1 LRSSSFLSKDGVVS
15 ERTFLEEISIRNL
28 GIIEES
34 RLELGK
40 GLNVLTGE
48 TGAGKTMILTALN
61 LVLGG
66 KSDSS
71 LVRHGSDR
79 LITSATFTS
88 PQATPAALAES
99 LDEHDVELEDGSL
112 IFSRSVTAE
121 GKSKA
126 LCNGTTVPAST
137 LSEISEQLIEIH
149 GQSANTQLV
158 KAARQR
164 ELLDRFGGEKFSTA
178 MLAYQGIYD
187 SYNELKSRIKTMKTA
202 SSQRDQEIAE
212 LEEFLNSWSKLKP
225 TRGEIATTVDE
236 ISRLSSVED
245 LRVAASGAYE
255 ASSNEESGALT
266 ALGAAQRYL
275 DGAKGRDSKLDQ
287 IIDHVA
293 ESFYLLD
300 EATRDLSAYLSSLE
314 ADPDR
319 LNALQERRAALTAF
333 VKKWG
338 SGSDPDEA
346 MVALAARAK
355 SGRES
360 ISDLKGGDERITE
373 LEREL
378 STIKKSLLTAAGL
391 LSDLRSSTALELSAA
406 VSEELKQL
414 SMPHTELIID
424 VERPDYDG
432 PLKESD
438 FTPQGCDEVS
448 ISIKAH
454 ATAAK
459 VSIGKGASGGEMSR
473 IMLALEV
480 VIAKTHPVGTYIFD
494 EVDAG
499 VGGKAAIEVGRRL
512 HQLAQSAQ
520 VIVVTHLPQVA
531 AWADT
536 HFRVEKRS
544 DGLIVESGVE
554 RLSHAERVE
563 EIARMLA
570 GLEES
575 SSALEHAAELLAMR
589 GEAPNR

>member
-1 LRSSSFLSKDGVVS
+1 MS
-15 ERTFLEEISIRNL
+15 ERTYLEEISIRNL

-34 RLELGK
+34 HLELGR

-71 LVRHGSDR
+71 LVRTGSDR
-79 LITSATFTS
+79 LTAAATFSTPKDLS
-88 PQATPAALAES
+88 PELFAALDDSGAAI
-99 LDEHDVELEDGSL
+99 EDGQL
-112 IFSRSVTAE
+112 ILARNVTAD

-126 LCNGTTVPAST
+126 LCSGTTVPASVLAD
-137 LSEISEQLIEIH
+137 LSQHLIEIH

-158 KAARQR
+158 KPTRQR
-164 ELLDRFGGEKFSTA
+164 ELLDRFGGSEVLKA
-178 MLAYQGIYD
+178 QEIYSKTYD
-187 SYNELKSRIKTMKTA
+187 TYLELKNRIKAMKAA
-202 SSQRDQEIAE
+202 SQVRDREIAE
-212 LEEFLNSWSKLKP
+212 LQEFLDGWKSLKA
-225 TRGEIATTVDE
+225 TRGEYGATLDE

-245 LRVAASGAYE
+245 LRVASAGALE
-255 ASSNEESGALT
+255 AANDEDSGALT
-266 ALGAAQRYL
+266 ALGAAKRFL
-275 DGAKGRDSKLDQ
+275 EGAKGRDSRLDAIAEQ
-287 IIDHVA
+287 VA
-293 ESFYLLD
+293 ESFYALD
-300 EATRDLSAYLSSLE
+300 EATRDLTSYYSSLE
-314 ADPDR
+314 ADPER
-319 LNALQERRAALTAF
+319 LNFLQERRATLTNF
-333 VKKWG
+333 IKRWG
-338 SGSDPDEA
+338 GSDDPDEEL
-346 MVALAARAK
+346 VLLAARAK
-355 SGRES
+355 SGRENLA
-360 ISDLKGGDERITE
+360 DLEGGDGRILE
-373 LEREL
+373 LEGDLNKLKKEL
-378 STIKKSLLTAAGL
+378 LGAAEKLTSSRLYAA
-391 LSDLRSSTALELSAA
+391 EKLSAE
-406 VSEELKQL
+406 VSAELKQL
-414 SMPHTELIID
+414 SMPHTELL
-424 VERPDYDG
+424 VEVTTPDYSG
-432 PLKESD
+432 SLKESD
-438 FTPQGCDEVS
+438 FTATGCDEVS
-448 ISIKAH
+448 LSIKAH

-459 VSIGKGASGGEMSR
+459 VAIGKGASGGEMSR

-512 HQLAQSAQ
+512 HELAKSAQ

-554 RLSHAERVE
+554 RLTEAGRVE

-589 GEAPNR
+589 G

>member
-1 LRSSSFLSKDGVVS
+1 LKDGVVS

-34 RLELGK
+34 HLELGK

-66 KSDSS
+66 KSDSA

-79 LITSATFTS
+79 LTATATFATASTIS
-88 PQATPAALAES
+88 PELASALEATDIS
-99 LDEHDVELEDGSL
+99 VEDSQI
-112 IFSRSVTAE
+112 IFARSVTAE

-126 LCNGTTVPAST
+126 LCNGSTVPASA
-137 LSEISEQLIEIH
+137 LSDLSSHLIEIH
-149 GQSANTQLV
+149 GQSANIQLV
-158 KAARQR
+158 KPARQR
-164 ELLDRFGGEKFSTA
+164 ELLDRFGGEKISSALQPYQNIYSTY
-178 MLAYQGIYD
+178 LD
-187 SYNELKSRIKTMKTA
+187 LKSRIKSMQSA
-202 SSQRDQEIAE
+202 SSARDKEIAE
-212 LEEFLNSWSKLKP
+212 LEEFLESWSKLKAV
-225 TRGEIATTVDE
+225 RGEFAATADE

-245 LRVAASGAYE
+245 LRIAATGANE
-255 ASSNEESGALT
+255 ASANEDSGALT
-266 ALGAAQRYL
+266 TLGTAKRFL
-275 DGAKGRDSKLDQ
+275 EGAKGRDSRLDAIADQ
-287 IIDHVA
+287 FA

-300 EATRDLSAYLSSLE
+300 EATRDLSSYLSSLE

-319 LNALQERRAALTAF
+319 LNALQERRSALSAF

-338 SGSDPDEA
+338 GSTEPDEA

-355 SGRES
+355 SGREN
-360 ISDLKGGDERITE
+360 IADLRGGDERITE

-378 STIKKSLLTAAGL
+378 S
-391 LSDLRSSTALELSAA
+391 ALKEQLLSAA
-406 VSEELKQL
+406 KKLTAVRTESANLLAAAVSDELKEL
-414 SMPHTELIID
+414 SMPHTQLLIDI
-424 VERPDYDG
+424 ESAPYDG
-432 PLKESD
+432 ALKESD
-438 FTPQGCDEVS
+438 FTNYGCDEIS

-454 ATAAK
+454 ATAGK
-459 VSIGKGASGGEMSR
+459 VAIGKGASGGEMSR

-512 HQLAQSAQ
+512 HLLAQSSQ

-544 DGLIVESGVE
+544 DGSIVESGVE
-554 RLSHAERVE
+554 KLSEVKRVE

-575 SSALEHAAELLAMR
+575 TSALEHASELLAMR
-589 GEAPNR
+589 GSALK

>member
-1 LRSSSFLSKDGVVS
+1 MS

-34 RLELGK
+34 HLELGR

-66 KSDSS
+66 KSESS
-71 LVRHGSDR
+71 LVRNGSDR
-79 LITSATFTS
+79 LTATATFTTGKKL
-88 PQATPAALAES
+88 TPEFSAALEES
-99 LDEHDVELEDGSL
+99 DATIEDSQI
-112 IFSRSVTAE
+112 IFSRSVTSE

-126 LCNGTTVPAST
+126 LCNGTTVPASV
-137 LSEISEQLIEIH
+137 LSELSQHLIEIH
-149 GQSANTQLV
+149 GQSANTLLV
-158 KAARQR
+158 KAQRQR
-164 ELLDRFGGEKFSTA
+164 ELLDRFGGEKVATAHSTY
-178 MLAYQGIYD
+178 LTLFD
-187 SYNELKSRIKTMKTA
+187 SYTEVKNKIKAMKSA
-202 SSQRDQEIAE
+202 SSVRDREIAE
-212 LEEFLNSWSKLKP
+212 LEEFLTGWSNLKAV
-225 TRGEIATTVDE
+225 RGEYSSTVDE

-245 LRVAASGAYE
+245 LRIASTGAFEAA
-255 ASSNEESGALT
+255 SNEETGALS
-266 ALGAAQRYL
+266 ALGAAKRFL
-275 DGAKGRDSKLDQ
+275 DNAKGRDSKLDSIAEQ
-287 IIDHVA
+287 VA
-293 ESFYLLD
+293 ESFYALD
-300 EATRDLSAYLSSLE
+300 EASRDLSSYLASLE

-319 LNALQERRAALTAF
+319 LNALQERRAVLNSF
-333 VKKWG
+333 IKKWG
-338 SGSDPDEA
+338 DGGEPDE
-346 MVALAARAK
+346 VLIQLAARAK

-360 ISDLKGGDERITE
+360 IADLRGGDERIAE
-373 LEREL
+373 LEAEL
-378 STIKKSLLTAAGL
+378 AEVKKDLLTAAKK
-391 LSDLRSSTALELSAA
+391 LSKARSEAAIALSSA
-406 VSEELKQL
+406 VSEELKHL
-414 SMPHTELIID
+414 SMPHTELIVD
-424 VERPDYDG
+424 LLTPDYTG
-432 PLKESD
+432 ALKESD
-438 FTPQGCDEVS
+438 FTVHGCDEIS

-459 VSIGKGASGGEMSR
+459 VAIGKGASGGEMSR

-512 HQLAQSAQ
+512 HLLAQTSQ

-544 DGLIVESGVE
+544 DGSIVESGVE
-554 RLSHAERVE
+554 KLSEAARVE

-575 SSALEHAAELLAMR
+575 ASALEHASELLAMR
-589 GEAPNR
+589 GEG

>member
-1 LRSSSFLSKDGVVS
+1 MSD
-15 ERTFLEEISIRNL
+15 RTFLEEISIRNL

-34 RLELGK
+34 HLELSI

-66 KSDSS
+66 KSDSA

-79 LITSATFTS
+79 LTAAATFSVSTEID
-88 PQATPAALAES
+88 AELKAALDANDATVE
-99 LDEHDVELEDGSL
+99 DERI

-126 LCNGTTVPAST
+126 LCNGTTVPASV
-137 LSEISEQLIEIH
+137 LSDLSQYLIEIH

-158 KAARQR
+158 KASRQR
-164 ELLDRFGGEKFSTA
+164 ELLDRFGGSSISMALNSYLES
-178 MLAYQGIYD
+178 YQ
-187 SYNELKSRIKTMKTA
+187 SYLDLKARIASMKSA
-202 SSQRDQEIAE
+202 SSMREKEIAE
-212 LEEFLNSWSKLKP
+212 LEEFLESWSKLKA
-225 TRGEIATTVDE
+225 TRGEFAATADE

-245 LRVAASGAYE
+245 LRIAAVGGSE
-255 ASSNEESGALT
+255 AISDEESGALT
-266 ALGAAQRYL
+266 ALGAAKRFL
-275 DGAKGRDSKLDQ
+275 ENGKGRDSRLDAITEQ
-287 IIDHVA
+287 IS
-293 ESFYLLD
+293 ESFYILD
-300 EATRDLSAYLSSLE
+300 EAARDLSSYLSSLE

-319 LNALQERRAALTAF
+319 LNYLQERKAALTAF

-338 SGSDPDEA
+338 SGSNPDEV
-346 MVALAARAK
+346 MVDLAARAK
-355 SGRES
+355 SGREG
-360 ISDLKGGDERITE
+360 IADLKGGDERISELETE
-373 LEREL
+373 LASIKKELINRAKKLSSARHSAAQEL
-378 STIKKSLLTAAGL
+378 SK
-391 LSDLRSSTALELSAA
+391 A
-406 VSEELKQL
+406 VSEELNHL
-414 SMPHTELIID
+414 SMPHTELVID
-424 VERPDYDG
+424 IETSDFSG
-432 PLKESD
+432 ALKESD
-438 FTPQGCDEVS
+438 FTNNGCDEIS

-454 ATAAK
+454 PTAAK
-459 VSIGKGASGGEMSR
+459 VPIGKGASGGEMSR

-512 HQLAQSAQ
+512 HLLAQTSQ

-554 RLSHAERVE
+554 KLGDEQRVE

-575 SSALEHAAELLAMR
+575 SSALEHAAELLSMR
-589 GEAPNR
+589 GQALNQ